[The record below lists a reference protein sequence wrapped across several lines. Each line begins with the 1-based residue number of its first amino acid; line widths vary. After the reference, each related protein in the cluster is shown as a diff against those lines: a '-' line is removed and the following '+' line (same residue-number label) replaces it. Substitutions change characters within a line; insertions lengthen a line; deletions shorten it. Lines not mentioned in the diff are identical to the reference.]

1 MITGIKKTHKMT
13 EIYFDE
19 ADEWTTVRTYNTSLK
34 NRLLAFSKEYPE
46 LCDPTDDD
54 ECGCL
59 SFRIDKKCFTYIS
72 GYNCIPELANESF
85 LATQKIFGHEPDGVR
100 FYHFVQ
106 SFKIGEDI
114 SPQEANEIGMEL
126 AKIFENRE
134 VIVATHI
141 DKDHPHNHIV
151 ACSYDLESGLKLHYN
166 QFFLSDLR
174 QKSDEICQAHGL
186 NVLKKYNPNV
196 KSQRLGPKEYR
207 AAMNGN
213 SWKMALRVA
222 IDFCMTRATNKDE
235 FQREMKTLGYD
246 MVWTPERKYITYI
259 CPTQNGKECRV
270 RDIKLNDEK
279 YLKENMEYEFRIRTE
294 LYGQAQGNEYAAG
307 NTASDA
313 RRTAGGTD
321 GTGASD
327 GADQRRG
334 MDEAQRSGAQNGG
347 FVSGAVGTESG
358 SVERGEQI
366 HREDDEGSRGAE
378 RGNGSGST
386 QGDEGSCR
394 TGWESERESFRS
406 YRQKNSSGRG
416 TVVAPSRSHSS
427 PDAVST
433 ALMGA
438 RGPGNLTSLFE
449 DGEESEEEKRQREA
463 RNAGSAVGAVVGF
476 GIGAVVE
483 LTKQKQTP
491 TDDVDDGEEQG
502 MGITM

>member
-1 MITGIKKTHKMT
+1 MAVVESIPEKNQTPSAQKGVLDYCMQPSKT
-13 EIYFDE
+13 FDE
-19 ADEWTTVRTYNTSLK
+19 DEQ
-34 NRLLAFSKEYPE
+34 LA
-46 LCDPTDDD
+46 
-54 ECGCL
+54 
-59 SFRIDKKCFTYIS
+59 YIS
-72 GYNCIPELANESF
+72 GYNCIPEQANESF

-141 DKDHPHNHIV
+141 DKDHLHNHIV
-151 ACSYDLESGLKLHYN
+151 VCSYDLESGLKLHYN

-222 IDFCMTRATNKDE
+222 IDFCMTRAINKDE
-235 FQREMKTLGYD
+235 FQREMKKLGYD

-259 CPTQNGKECRV
+259 CPTQNGKECRF
-270 RDIKLNDEK
+270 RDIKLSDEK
-279 YLKENMEYEFRIRTE
+279 YLKENMEHEFRIRTE
-294 LYGQAQGNEYAAG
+294 LYGQAQGTEYSSG
-307 NTASDA
+307 TARSDGRNSTGA
-313 RRTAGGTD
+313 DGGTGD
-321 GTGASD
+321 PD

-347 FVSGAVGTESG
+347 SVSGAVGTESG

-378 RGNGSGST
+378 RGDGNSSA
-386 QGDEGSCR
+386 QGDEGSGR
-394 TGWESERESFRS
+394 TGWESERESYRS
-406 YRQKNSSGRG
+406 YRQKNHSGRSNM
-416 TVVAPSRSHSS
+416 VAPSRTHSS
-427 PDAVST
+427 PDNIGV

-438 RGPGNLTSLFE
+438 RGLGNLTSLFE

-463 RNAGSAVGAVVGF
+463 RNAGSALGAVAGLVT
-476 GIGAVVE
+476 GIAIGLNQNHE
-483 LTKQKQTP
+483 P
-491 TDDVDDGEEQG
+491 NIENNDDEDEDPQME
-502 MGITM
+502 ITM

>member
-1 MITGIKKTHKMT
+1 MAVVESIPEKKQTPSAQKGVLDYCMQPSKT
-13 EIYFDE
+13 FDE
-19 ADEWTTVRTYNTSLK
+19 DEQ
-34 NRLLAFSKEYPE
+34 LA
-46 LCDPTDDD
+46 
-54 ECGCL
+54 
-59 SFRIDKKCFTYIS
+59 YIS
-72 GYNCIPELANESF
+72 GYNCVPELANESF
-85 LATQKIFGHEPDGVR
+85 LATQKIYGHEPDGVR

-141 DKDHPHNHIV
+141 DKDHLHNHIV
-151 ACSYDLESGLKLHYN
+151 VCSYDLESGLKLHYN

-235 FQREMKTLGYD
+235 FQREMKKLGYD

-279 YLKENMEYEFRIRTE
+279 YLKENMENEFRIRTE
-294 LYGQAQGNEYAAG
+294 LYGQAQGAEYSSGTSRSDGG
-307 NTASDA
+307 NSA
-313 RRTAGGTD
+313 
-321 GTGASD
+321 GTGDSD

-334 MDEAQRSGAQNGG
+334 MDAANGNSASNGG
-347 FVSGAVGTESG
+347 SVSGAVGTEGG
-358 SVERGEQI
+358 SFERGEKI
-366 HREDDEGSRGAE
+366 YREDDEGSRGAE
-378 RGNGSGST
+378 RGNG
-386 QGDEGSCR
+386 EGSPQDYERSYR

-416 TVVAPSRSHSS
+416 TVVAPTRSHGSS
-427 PDAVST
+427 DAVST

-438 RGPGNLTSLFE
+438 RGIGNVTDLFE
-449 DGEESEEEKRQREA
+449 DGEESEEEKREREA
-463 RNAGSAVGAVVGF
+463 RNAGSALGAVAGLVT
-476 GIGAVVE
+476 GIAIGLNQNHE
-483 LTKQKQTP
+483 P
-491 TDDVDDGEEQG
+491 NIENNDDEDEDQG

>member
-1 MITGIKKTHKMT
+1 MAVVESIPEKNQTPSAQKGVLDYCMQPSKT
-13 EIYFDE
+13 FDE
-19 ADEWTTVRTYNTSLK
+19 DEQ
-34 NRLLAFSKEYPE
+34 LA
-46 LCDPTDDD
+46 
-54 ECGCL
+54 
-59 SFRIDKKCFTYIS
+59 YIS
-72 GYNCIPELANESF
+72 GHNCIPELANESF
-85 LATQKIFGHEPDGVR
+85 LATQKIFGHEPDGIR

-106 SFKIGEDI
+106 SFKIGEAI

-141 DKDHPHNHIV
+141 DKDHLHNHIV
-151 ACSYDLESGLKLHYN
+151 VCAYNLESGLKLHYN

-186 NVLKKYNPNV
+186 NVLQRYNPNV

-207 AAMNGN
+207 AALNGN

-222 IDFCMTRATNKDE
+222 IDFCMTRAKNKNE
-235 FQREMKTLGYD
+235 FQREMKKLGYD

-259 CPTQNGKECRV
+259 CQTADGKERRV

-279 YLKENMEYEFRIRTE
+279 YLKENMEHEFRIRTE
-294 LYGQAQGNEYAAG
+294 LYGQAQGTEYSSG
-307 NTASDA
+307 TARSDGRNSTGA
-313 RRTAGGTD
+313 DGGTGD
-321 GTGASD
+321 SD

-347 FVSGAVGTESG
+347 SVSGAVGAESG

-378 RGNGSGST
+378 KGDGNSSA
-386 QGDEGSCR
+386 QGDEGSGR
-394 TGWESERESFRS
+394 TGWESERESCRS

-416 TVVAPSRSHSS
+416 TVVAPTRTHGS
-427 PDAVST
+427 PGAVST

-438 RGPGNLTSLFE
+438 RGLGNLTSLFE
-449 DGEESEEEKRQREA
+449 EGEESEEEKRQREA
-463 RNAGSAVGAVVGF
+463 RNAATVAGVLVGGAVGAV
-476 GIGAVVE
+476 IE
-483 LTKQKQTP
+483 LSKPKPTP
-491 TDDVDDGEEQG
+491 TDDVDDGEDEG
-502 MGITM
+502 FEITM

>member
-1 MITGIKKTHKMT
+1 MAVVESIPEKNQTPSAQKGVLDYCMQLSKT
-13 EIYFDE
+13 FDE
-19 ADEWTTVRTYNTSLK
+19 DEQ
-34 NRLLAFSKEYPE
+34 LA
-46 LCDPTDDD
+46 
-54 ECGCL
+54 
-59 SFRIDKKCFTYIS
+59 YIS
-72 GYNCIPELANESF
+72 GYNCIPEQANESF

-106 SFKIGEDI
+106 SFKIGEAI

-126 AKIFENRE
+126 AKIFGNRE

-141 DKDHPHNHIV
+141 DKDHLHNHIV
-151 ACSYDLESGLKLHYN
+151 VCSYDLESGLKLHYN
-166 QFFLSDLR
+166 QFFLLDLR

-222 IDFCMTRATNKDE
+222 IDFCMTRGKNKDE
-235 FQREMKTLGYD
+235 FHREMKKFGYD

-279 YLKENMEYEFRIRTE
+279 YLKENMEHEFRIRTE
-294 LYGQAQGNEYAAG
+294 LYGQAQGAEYSSG
-307 NTASDA
+307 TARSDG
-313 RRTAGGTD
+313 RNSTGKDGGTGD
-321 GTGASD
+321 YD

-334 MDEAQRSGAQNGG
+334 MDAANGSCTQNGG
-347 FVSGAVGTESG
+347 SVSPAVGTESG

-366 HREDDEGSRGAE
+366 HREDDEGGRGAE
-378 RGNGSGST
+378 RGSGDGSAQDNERS
-386 QGDEGSCR
+386 DR

-406 YRQKNSSGRG
+406 YRQKNRSGRSNM
-416 TVVAPSRSHSS
+416 VDSSRTHSS
-427 PDAVST
+427 PDNIGV

-438 RGPGNLTSLFE
+438 RGLGNLTSLFE

-463 RNAGSAVGAVVGF
+463 RNAGTAVGVLVGGAVGAV
-476 GIGAVVE
+476 IE
-483 LTKQKQTP
+483 LTQPKSTP
-491 TDDVDDGEEQG
+491 TDDVDDGEDEG
-502 MGITM
+502 FEITM

>member
-1 MITGIKKTHKMT
+1 MAVVESIPEKNQTPSAQKGVLDYCMQPSKT
-13 EIYFDE
+13 FDE
-19 ADEWTTVRTYNTSLK
+19 DEQ
-34 NRLLAFSKEYPE
+34 LA
-46 LCDPTDDD
+46 
-54 ECGCL
+54 
-59 SFRIDKKCFTYIS
+59 YIS
-72 GYNCIPELANESF
+72 GYNCIPEQANESF

-106 SFKIGEDI
+106 SFKIGENI
-114 SPQEANEIGMEL
+114 SPQETNEIGMEL

-141 DKDHPHNHIV
+141 DKDHLHNHIV
-151 ACSYDLESGLKLHYN
+151 VCAYDLESGLKLHYN

-235 FQREMKTLGYD
+235 FQREMKKLGYD

-259 CPTQNGKECRV
+259 CPTQDGKERKM

-279 YLKENMEYEFRIRTE
+279 YLKENMEHEFRIRTE
-294 LYGQAQGNEYAAG
+294 LYGQAQGTEYSSGTARSDGRNSAG
-307 NTASDA
+307 TQ
-313 RRTAGGTD
+313 GGTGDSD
-321 GTGASD
+321 GT
-327 GADQRRG
+327 DQRRG
-334 MDEAQRSGAQNGG
+334 MDEAHRSGAQNGVS
-347 FVSGAVGTESG
+347 VSGVVGTESG

-366 HREDDEGSRGAE
+366 HREDDEGGRGAE
-378 RGNGSGST
+378 RSNGNGSA
-386 QGDEGSCR
+386 QGDEGSNR
-394 TGWESERESFRS
+394 TGWESERESFRG

-416 TVVAPSRSHSS
+416 TVVAPSRTHSS
-427 PDAVST
+427 PDNIGV

-438 RGPGNLTSLFE
+438 RGLGNLTSLFE
-449 DGEESEEEKRQREA
+449 DGEESEEEKRKREA
-463 RNAGSAVGAVVGF
+463 RRAGEAVGAVVGF
-476 GIGAVVE
+476 GIGAVIE
-483 LTKQKQTP
+483 LSQPKSTS

-502 MGITM
+502 MEMTM

>member
-1 MITGIKKTHKMT
+1 MAVVESIPEKNQTPSAQKGVLDYCMQPSKT
-13 EIYFDE
+13 FDE
-19 ADEWTTVRTYNTSLK
+19 DEQ
-34 NRLLAFSKEYPE
+34 LA
-46 LCDPTDDD
+46 
-54 ECGCL
+54 
-59 SFRIDKKCFTYIS
+59 YIS
-72 GYNCIPELANESF
+72 GYNCIPEQANESF

-106 SFKIGEDI
+106 SFKIGENI
-114 SPQEANEIGMEL
+114 SPQETNEIGMEL

-141 DKDHPHNHIV
+141 DKDHLHNHIV
-151 ACSYDLESGLKLHYN
+151 VCSYDLESGLKLHYN

-235 FQREMKTLGYD
+235 FQREMKKLGYD

-279 YLKENMEYEFRIRTE
+279 YLKENMEHEFRIRTE
-294 LYGQAQGNEYAAG
+294 LYGQAQGTEYSSGTARSDGRNSAG
-307 NTASDA
+307 TQ
-313 RRTAGGTD
+313 GGTGDSD
-321 GTGASD
+321 GT
-327 GADQRRG
+327 DQRRG
-334 MDEAQRSGAQNGG
+334 MDEAHRSGAQNGVS
-347 FVSGAVGTESG
+347 VSGVVGTESG

-366 HREDDEGSRGAE
+366 HREDDEGGRGAE
-378 RGNGSGST
+378 RSNGNGSA
-386 QGDEGSCR
+386 QGDEGSNR
-394 TGWESERESFRS
+394 TGWESERESFRG

-416 TVVAPSRSHSS
+416 TVVAPSRTHSS
-427 PDAVST
+427 PDNIGV

-438 RGPGNLTSLFE
+438 RGLGNLTSLFE
-449 DGEESEEEKRQREA
+449 DGEESEEEKCKREA
-463 RNAGSAVGAVVGF
+463 RRAGEAVGAVVGF
-476 GIGAVVE
+476 GIGAVIE
-483 LTKQKQTP
+483 LSQPKSTS

-502 MGITM
+502 MEMTM

>member
-1 MITGIKKTHKMT
+1 MAVVESIPEKNQTPSAQKGVLDYCMQPSKT
-13 EIYFDE
+13 FDE
-19 ADEWTTVRTYNTSLK
+19 DEQ
-34 NRLLAFSKEYPE
+34 LA
-46 LCDPTDDD
+46 
-54 ECGCL
+54 
-59 SFRIDKKCFTYIS
+59 YIS

-85 LATQKIFGHEPDGVR
+85 LATQKIFGHEPDGIR

-106 SFKIGEDI
+106 SFKIGEAI

-141 DKDHPHNHIV
+141 DKDHLHNHIV
-151 ACSYDLESGLKLHYN
+151 VCSYDLESGLKLHYN

-207 AAMNGN
+207 AALNGN

-235 FQREMKTLGYD
+235 FQREMKKLGYD

-279 YLKENMEYEFRIRTE
+279 YLKENMEHEFRIRTE
-294 LYGQAQGNEYAAG
+294 LYGQAQGTEYSRG
-307 NTASDA
+307 TARSDGRNSTGA
-313 RRTAGGTD
+313 DGGTGD
-321 GTGASD
+321 SD

-347 FVSGAVGTESG
+347 SVSGAVGTESG

-378 RGNGSGST
+378 RGNGEGSA
-386 QGDEGSCR
+386 QGDDGSGR
-394 TGWESERESFRS
+394 TGWESERESFKS

-416 TVVAPSRSHSS
+416 NMVAPSRSHGSS
-427 PDAVST
+427 HAAGL

-438 RGPGNLTSLFE
+438 RGIANVGSIIE
-449 DGEESEEEKRQREA
+449 DDNEESEEEKRKREA
-463 RNAGSAVGAVVGF
+463 RHAGEAVGAVLGF

-483 LTKQKQTP
+483 LTKQKQSP
-491 TDDVDDGEEQG
+491 TDDVDDGEDQG
-502 MGITM
+502 MGMTM

>member
-1 MITGIKKTHKMT
+1 MAVVESIPEKNQTSSAQKGVLDYCMQPSKT
-13 EIYFDE
+13 FDE
-19 ADEWTTVRTYNTSLK
+19 DEQ
-34 NRLLAFSKEYPE
+34 LA
-46 LCDPTDDD
+46 
-54 ECGCL
+54 
-59 SFRIDKKCFTYIS
+59 YIS
-72 GYNCIPELANESF
+72 GYNCIPEQAHESF

-114 SPQEANEIGMEL
+114 SPQEANKIGMEL

-141 DKDHPHNHIV
+141 DKEHLHNHIV
-151 ACSYDLESGLKLHYN
+151 VCSYDLESGLKLHYN

-213 SWKMALRVA
+213 SWKMALRST
-222 IDFCMTRATNKDE
+222 IDFCMARAGNKKE
-235 FQREMKTLGYD
+235 FQSLMKKYGYD

-259 CPTQNGKECRV
+259 CPASDGKTYKV

-279 YLKENMEYEFRIRTE
+279 YLKENTEHEFKIRTE
-294 LYGQAQGNEYAAG
+294 LYGQAQGEEY
-307 NTASDA
+307 TADDT
-313 RRTAGGTD
+313 RGTAGGTGD
-321 GTGASD
+321 SYGT
-327 GADQRRG
+327 DQRRG

-347 FVSGAVGTESG
+347 SVSGAVGTESG

-378 RGNGSGST
+378 RGNGNGYA
-386 QGDEGSCR
+386 QGDEGSGR
-394 TGWESERESFRS
+394 TGWESERESCRS
-406 YRQKNSSGRG
+406 YRQKNHSGRSNMVDSSH
-416 TVVAPSRSHSS
+416 THSS
-427 PDAVST
+427 PDNIGV

-438 RGPGNLTSLFE
+438 RGLGNLTSLFE

-463 RNAGSAVGAVVGF
+463 RNAGSVAGALIGGAVGAV
-476 GIGAVVE
+476 IE
-483 LTKQKQTP
+483 LTKPSSTP
-491 TDDVDDGEEQG
+491 TDDVDDGEDEG
-502 MGITM
+502 FEITM

>member
-1 MITGIKKTHKMT
+1 MAVVESIPEKNQTPSAQKGVLDYCMQPSKT
-13 EIYFDE
+13 FDE
-19 ADEWTTVRTYNTSLK
+19 DEQ
-34 NRLLAFSKEYPE
+34 LA
-46 LCDPTDDD
+46 
-54 ECGCL
+54 
-59 SFRIDKKCFTYIS
+59 YIS
-72 GYNCIPELANESF
+72 GYNCIPEQAKESF

-141 DKDHPHNHIV
+141 DKDHLHNHIV
-151 ACSYDLESGLKLHYN
+151 VCSYDLESGLKLHYN

-186 NVLKKYNPNV
+186 KVLQKYNPNV

-235 FQREMKTLGYD
+235 FQREMKKLGYD

-279 YLKENMEYEFRIRTE
+279 YLKENMEHEFRIRTE
-294 LYGQAQGNEYAAG
+294 LYGQAQGTEYSSG
-307 NTASDA
+307 TARSD
-313 RRTAGGTD
+313 RRNSTGADGGTGD
-321 GTGASD
+321 SD

-334 MDEAQRSGAQNGG
+334 MDDAQRSGAQNGG
-347 FVSGAVGTESG
+347 SVSGAVGTESG

-378 RGNGSGST
+378 RGDGNSSA
-386 QGDEGSCR
+386 QGDEGSGR
-394 TGWESERESFRS
+394 TGWESERESCRS

-416 TVVAPSRSHSS
+416 TVVATPRAHSS
-427 PDAVST
+427 SDAVST

-438 RGPGNLTSLFE
+438 RGIANVGSIIE
-449 DGEESEEEKRQREA
+449 ADGEESEEEKRQREA
-463 RNAGSAVGAVVGF
+463 RNAGSALGAAVGLAAGAVIGSTQNHPMPTEDADDSEDEGF
-476 GIGAVVE
+476 E
-483 LTKQKQTP
+483 
-491 TDDVDDGEEQG
+491 
-502 MGITM
+502 ITM

>member
-1 MITGIKKTHKMT
+1 MAVVESIPEKNQTPSAQKGVLDYCMQPSKT
-13 EIYFDE
+13 FDE
-19 ADEWTTVRTYNTSLK
+19 DEQ
-34 NRLLAFSKEYPE
+34 LA
-46 LCDPTDDD
+46 
-54 ECGCL
+54 
-59 SFRIDKKCFTYIS
+59 YIS
-72 GYNCIPELANESF
+72 GYNCIPEQANESF

-141 DKDHPHNHIV
+141 DKDHLHNHIV
-151 ACSYDLESGLKLHYN
+151 VCSYDLESGLKLHYN

-235 FQREMKTLGYD
+235 FQREMKKLGYD

-279 YLKENMEYEFRIRTE
+279 YLKENMEHEFRIRTE
-294 LYGQAQGNEYAAG
+294 LYGQAQGTEYSSGIAR
-307 NTASDA
+307 SDGKNSTGA
-313 RRTAGGTD
+313 DGGTGD
-321 GTGASD
+321 SD
-327 GADQRRG
+327 GANQRRG

-347 FVSGAVGTESG
+347 SVSGAVGTESG

-378 RGNGSGST
+378 RGDGNSSA
-386 QGDEGSCR
+386 QGDEGSNR

-427 PDAVST
+427 SDAVST

-438 RGPGNLTSLFE
+438 RGLGNLTSLFE

-463 RNAGSAVGAVVGF
+463 RNAGSALGAVAGLVT
-476 GIGAVVE
+476 GIAIGLNQNHE
-483 LTKQKQTP
+483 P
-491 TDDVDDGEEQG
+491 NIENNDDEDEDQG

>member
-1 MITGIKKTHKMT
+1 MAVVESIPEKNQTPSAQKGVLDYCMQPSKT
-13 EIYFDE
+13 FDE
-19 ADEWTTVRTYNTSLK
+19 DEQ
-34 NRLLAFSKEYPE
+34 LA
-46 LCDPTDDD
+46 
-54 ECGCL
+54 
-59 SFRIDKKCFTYIS
+59 YIS
-72 GYNCIPELANESF
+72 GYNCIPEMANKSF
-85 LATQKIFGHEPDGVR
+85 LATQKIFGHEPGGIR

-106 SFKIGEDI
+106 SFKIGEAI

-126 AKIFENRE
+126 AKIFGNRE

-141 DKDHPHNHIV
+141 DKDHLHNHIV
-151 ACSYDLESGLKLHYN
+151 VCSYDLESGLKLHYN

-235 FQREMKTLGYD
+235 FQREMKKLGYD

-279 YLKENMEYEFRIRTE
+279 YLKENMEHEFRIRTE
-294 LYGQAQGNEYAAG
+294 LYGQAQGTEYSSG
-307 NTASDA
+307 TARSDG
-313 RRTAGGTD
+313 RNSTGTD
-321 GTGASD
+321 GGAGDSD
-327 GADQRRG
+327 GSDQRRG

-347 FVSGAVGTESG
+347 SVSPAVGAESG
-358 SVERGEQI
+358 FEGISGEL
-366 HREDDEGSRGAE
+366 RYGDEEGGRGAE
-378 RGNGSGST
+378 RGDGGSST
-386 QGDEGSCR
+386 QGDEGSYR
-394 TGWESERESFRS
+394 TGWESERESFQS

-416 TVVAPSRSHSS
+416 TVVAPTRTHGS
-427 PDAVST
+427 PNAAGI

-438 RGPGNLTSLFE
+438 RGLANVGNIIE
-449 DGEESEEEKRQREA
+449 DDGEESEEEKREREA
-463 RNAGSAVGAVVGF
+463 RNAGSAAGVLVGGAVGF
-476 GIGAVVE
+476 AIGFAE
-483 LTKQKQTP
+483 KQTIP
-491 TDDVDDGEEQG
+491 AEDVDDGEDEG
-502 MGITM
+502 FEISM

>member
-1 MITGIKKTHKMT
+1 MAVVESIPEKNQTPSAQKGVLDYCMQPSKT
-13 EIYFDE
+13 FDE
-19 ADEWTTVRTYNTSLK
+19 DEQ
-34 NRLLAFSKEYPE
+34 LA
-46 LCDPTDDD
+46 
-54 ECGCL
+54 
-59 SFRIDKKCFTYIS
+59 YIS
-72 GYNCIPELANESF
+72 GYNCIPEQANESF
-85 LATQKIFGHEPDGVR
+85 LATQKIYGHEPDGVR

-114 SPQEANEIGMEL
+114 SPQEANDIGMEL

-141 DKDHPHNHIV
+141 DKDHLHNHIV
-151 ACSYDLESGLKLHYN
+151 VCSYDLESGLKLHYN
-166 QFFLSDLR
+166 KFFLSDLR
-174 QKSDEICQAHGL
+174 QKSDEICQTHGL

-235 FQREMKTLGYD
+235 FQREMKKLGYD

-259 CPTQNGKECRV
+259 CPTQDGKERKV

-279 YLKENMEYEFRIRTE
+279 YLKENMEHEFRIRTE
-294 LYGQAQGNEYAAG
+294 LYGQAQGTEYSSG
-307 NTASDA
+307 TARSDGRNSTGA
-313 RRTAGGTD
+313 DGGTGDAD
-321 GTGASD
+321 GT
-327 GADQRRG
+327 DQRRG
-334 MDEAQRSGAQNGG
+334 MDEAHRSGTQNGG
-347 FVSGAVGTESG
+347 SVSGAVGTESG

-366 HREDDEGSRGAE
+366 HREDDEGGRG
-378 RGNGSGST
+378 GSS
-386 QGDEGSCR
+386 QGDGGSNR

-416 TVVAPSRSHSS
+416 TVVAPSRSHGS
-427 PDAVST
+427 PDALGT

-438 RGPGNLTSLFE
+438 RGIGNLTSIFE

-463 RNAGSAVGAVVGF
+463 RNAGSAVGVLVG
-476 GIGAVVE
+476 GALGAVIE
-483 LTKQKQTP
+483 LSQPKSTA
-491 TDDVDDGEEQG
+491 TDDVDDGEDEG
-502 MGITM
+502 FEITM

>member
-1 MITGIKKTHKMT
+1 MAVVESIPEKNQTPSAQKGVLDYCMQPSKT
-13 EIYFDE
+13 FDE
-19 ADEWTTVRTYNTSLK
+19 DEQ
-34 NRLLAFSKEYPE
+34 LA
-46 LCDPTDDD
+46 
-54 ECGCL
+54 
-59 SFRIDKKCFTYIS
+59 YIS

-141 DKDHPHNHIV
+141 DKDHLHNHIV
-151 ACSYDLESGLKLHYN
+151 VCSYDLESGLKLHYN

-235 FQREMKTLGYD
+235 FQREMKKLGYD

-279 YLKENMEYEFRIRTE
+279 YLKENMEHEFRIRTE
-294 LYGQAQGNEYAAG
+294 LYGQAQGTEYSSG
-307 NTASDA
+307 TARSDGRNSTGA
-313 RRTAGGTD
+313 DGGTGD
-321 GTGASD
+321 SD

-347 FVSGAVGTESG
+347 SVSGAVGTESG
-358 SVERGEQI
+358 FVERGEQI
-366 HREDDEGSRGAE
+366 HREDDEGGRGAE
-378 RGNGSGST
+378 RGDGNGSA
-386 QGDEGSCR
+386 QGDEGSNR
-394 TGWESERESFRS
+394 TGWESERESCRS

-416 TVVAPSRSHSS
+416 TVVAPSRSHGSS
-427 PDAVST
+427 DAVSV

-438 RGPGNLTSLFE
+438 RGIANVGNIIE
-449 DGEESEEEKRQREA
+449 DDGEESEEEKRQREA
-463 RNAGSAVGAVVGF
+463 RNAGSVAGFLVGGAV
-476 GIGAVVE
+476 GAVVE

-491 TDDVDDGEEQG
+491 TDDVDDGEDEG
-502 MGITM
+502 FEISM